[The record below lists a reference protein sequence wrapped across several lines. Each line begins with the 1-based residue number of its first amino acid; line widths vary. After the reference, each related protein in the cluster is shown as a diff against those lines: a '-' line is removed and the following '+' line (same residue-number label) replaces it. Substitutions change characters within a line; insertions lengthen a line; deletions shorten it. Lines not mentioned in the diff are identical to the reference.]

1 MFFLYRIIINLII
14 LFLPIIVLIR
24 LLKKKEDPIRF
35 KEKLSF
41 FAQKKTKGKL
51 VWFHGASVGEVL
63 SVIPLIKKL
72 EENNDITKI
81 LVTSNTLS
89 SSKVFKNLNLKKTIH
104 QFYPIDNS
112 YFVNKFLR
120 HWSPSIAIFIDSEI
134 WPNMLIEIKKKSIP
148 LILLNARIN
157 KRSYKRW
164 SGISSISKKLFNKF
178 DLCLASSNE
187 SKKHLKLLGAKNIK
201 YIGNLKFTE
210 LETNKD
216 TISKKLKKKF
226 LSKKIWCASSTHE
239 NEEKIVAQVHIKLK
253 RQNQNILTIIIPRH
267 INRVIGII
275 KMLQKLN
282 LKVHMH
288 GSQNKIDNN
297 TDIYLVDIYGKTK
310 MFYSICGTVFLG
322 GSLIKHGGQNPL
334 EAARYGCQILHGP
347 NIWNFDEIYQLL
359 NRSKVSHKVKNIN
372 QISEKIS
379 LSFSNKKNTKH
390 IKNKL
395 NLLSNKILR
404 LTLKEINYFI
414 KKK

>member
-41 FAQKKTKGKL
+41 SSKKKPKGKL

-72 EENNDITKI
+72 EENNDITRI

-120 HWSPSIAIFIDSEI
+120 HWSPSVAIFIDSEI
-134 WPNMLIEIKKKSIP
+134 WPNMFIGIKKKSIP

-164 SGISSISKKLFNKF
+164 SGISSTSKKLFNKF

-216 TISKKLKKKF
+216 TISKKLKKKI

-239 NEEKIVAQVHIKLK
+239 NEEEIVAQVHIKLK

-267 INRVIGII
+267 INRVTGII

-288 GSQNKIDNN
+288 SSQNKIDDN

-310 MFYSICGTVFLG
+310 MFYSICSTVFLG

-359 NRSKVSHKVKNIN
+359 SRSKVSHKVKNIN

-404 LTLKEINYFI
+404 LALKEINYFI